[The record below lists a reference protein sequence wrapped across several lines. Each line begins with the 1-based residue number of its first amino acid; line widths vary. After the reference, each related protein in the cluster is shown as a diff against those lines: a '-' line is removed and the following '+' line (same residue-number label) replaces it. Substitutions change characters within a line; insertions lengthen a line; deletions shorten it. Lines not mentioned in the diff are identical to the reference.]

1 MYRYDLVVI
10 GAGIIG
16 LSCAY
21 HMKVEHPEADI
32 LVLDKADHAASGDT
46 SKSAGAVRNAFT
58 SKVNYLLADTSLD
71 FYTHV
76 QRDLQFNRD
85 LEFVGYLWLLTEEQY
100 QAFNGLMKSMTDR
113 GIRFKIWSKE
123 DLHEKVRGL
132 CLEFGFDDE
141 EARALGLGNISAGVQ
156 GVKCGTITPVLVTRF
171 YERELQDLGV
181 KMMYNSEVTSFI
193 FGPVEGL
200 EWPKEHRIWQ
210 DKSIKG
216 VRTRKGDFSAKTTVV
231 AVGRW
236 ANELLD
242 KVGIDSHMKTKKR
255 QIFQLSSPEVRNL
268 LYIKG
273 FNEYERFPFTILPR
287 GGIFMRPAS
296 SKRGFW
302 AGAAD
307 DLGRP
312 FAFGEDPRPEH
323 AYFTDNIYPILS
335 KYFSQFKDVKP
346 NKMWAG
352 EYDINTL
359 DGNPCIFEQ
368 NGLLVVAGLSGSGIM
383 KADAVGRI
391 ASALHDGKEHA
402 MLYGN
407 RKIEVRKMGVSERDV
422 DPERFV
428 L

>member
-46 SKSAGAVRNAFT
+46 SKSAGAVRNTFT

-76 QRDLQFNRD
+76 QKGLKFNLD
-85 LEFVGYLWLLTEEQY
+85 LEFVGYLRLLTEEQY
-100 QAFNGLMKSMTDR
+100 QAFNGLIKSMTDR
-113 GIRFKIWSKE
+113 GIQFKIWSKE
-123 DLHEKVRGL
+123 DLHEKVKGL
-132 CLEFGFDDE
+132 CLEFGFDDGK
-141 EARALGLGNISAGVQ
+141 ARALGLGDISAGIQ
-156 GVKCGTITPVLVTRF
+156 GVKCGTIAPELVTRF
-171 YERELQDLGV
+171 YERELQNLGV
-181 KMMYNSEVTSFI
+181 RIMYNSEVTSFI
-193 FGPVEGL
+193 LGPVEGL

-210 DKSIKG
+210 DKSIRG
-216 VRTRKGDFSAKTTVV
+216 VRTRKGDFSSKTTVV

-287 GGIFMRPAS
+287 GGVFMRPS
-296 SKRGFW
+296 RSEGGFW

-312 FAFGEDPRPEH
+312 FAFEE
-323 AYFTDNIYPILS
+323 
-335 KYFSQFKDVKP
+335 
-346 NKMWAG
+346 
-352 EYDINTL
+352 
-359 DGNPCIFEQ
+359 NP
-368 NGLLVVAGLSGSGIM
+368 
-383 KADAVGRI
+383 
-391 ASALHDGKEHA
+391 
-402 MLYGN
+402 
-407 RKIEVRKMGVSERDV
+407 
-422 DPERFV
+422 
-428 L
+428 